1 MTISSHT
8 RTEQNNIKAII
19 SSSYNKLYS
28 EFSTT
33 ELSEVGNY
41 KILDQIGEGSFGKV
55 YLALH
60 KPTHQKVVI
69 KTSSKNDPNIVREVF
84 YHRQFTYPHI
94 TKLYEIIVTETKV
107 WMVLEYCP
115 NKELYDHLLKL
126 KRIPNGE
133 CTKLFTQIVGAVYY
147 AHSLNCV
154 HRDLKLENILLDKN
168 GNAKLTD
175 FGFTRESIQKTN
187 LETICGTTVYM
198 SPELTER
205 KNYDGFKI
213 DVWALGVILYTMICG
228 IMPFDEDDETR
239 TKWKIINEDPDFDD
253 NIMSADC
260 KDLLMKLLSKD
271 PLKRPSV
278 KEILLH
284 NFLQPYGALIL
295 EKTDKIISKQR
306 EGSNNFSTKLE
317 KKLLKRLKRIGYD
330 TQAIRHSVLKKKCDS
345 LSGLWFLLLAKE
357 KKHEKRSYPRR
368 NRSVLSVK
376 RVLESSLSGG
386 DTVNSHDENI
396 FKTSLE
402 VTKVASI
409 GKIITKTADTGMS
422 ITQQLSGRKLSEP
435 TINLEKKLTSTR
447 ERSISSTL
455 ITKSTKEN
463 DTLLKRTNIFRKM
476 SDFFK
481 IKKYD
486 TNTRSINGHVSTG
499 SHATHRLDESSSVKN
514 SMDSTRYKKSSNTK
528 INKVSS
534 NLGPNSTNVTI
545 YNKQQNDHSLDRIY
559 IREPEVKKFKSTISS
574 SISRHSSDNNNNN
587 HSKSN
592 SNYHDV
598 DSDILTSSPS
608 FNNKKSSLIKLPSRP
623 LSSISQ
629 LSNETYTS
637 DYSTDG
643 TTSIFQR
650 TGTESS
656 KGLLY
661 SNPATNGISLYS
673 LSNSINGQSAD
684 KISSTEKTQTRF
696 IRRNLS
702 ARSETSSTS
711 ERSSKTDSFYDITTT
726 SVPIMADMRSTYRVS
741 STKDSVLPRFG
752 LTQQPWSIQRSYNAS
767 RRNVFQR
774 RGRTRKSVF
783 LKGNSHDT
791 ESIIKEEEYVSSSGG
806 DETTPGIVSTLSPSP
821 YSREDHNNISPKM
834 SNTFGEKTEICSDE
848 NNEDDSNN
856 ESLEEN
862 NISARH
868 KDSKTAESV
877 NNITDKSYTESKN
890 TVPHINLSK
899 NSNFT
904 NHIPPNMLPSDT
916 EWSDS
921 SIVDSKYFI
930 HHQSGDEASG
940 NAHEDNDSVHA
951 ADLEDNFSEED
962 FDVSKD

>member
-1 MTISSHT
+1 MTVSSQT
-8 RTEQNNIKAII
+8 RTEQNNIKAVII
-19 SSSYNKLYS
+19 SSYNKLYS

-33 ELSEVGNY
+33 ELTEVGNY
-41 KILDQIGEGSFGKV
+41 KILEQIGEGSFGKV

-175 FGFTRESIQKTN
+175 FGFTRESIQKTT

-198 SPELTER
+198 APELTER

-213 DVWALGVILYTMICG
+213 DIWALGVILYTMVCG
-228 IMPFDEDDETR
+228 VMPFDEDDETK
-239 TKWKIINEDPDFDD
+239 TKWKIINEDPVFDD
-253 NIMSADC
+253 NLMSVNC

-271 PLKRPSV
+271 PVKRPSV

-284 NFLQPYGALIL
+284 DFLQPYGALIL

-306 EGSNNFSTKLE
+306 KGSNNFNTKLE
-317 KKLLKRLKRIGYD
+317 KKLLKRLKRLGYD
-330 TQAIRHSVLKKKCDS
+330 TQAIKHSVFKKKCDS

-357 KKHEKRSYPRR
+357 KKHEKRSYPKRS
-368 NRSVLSVK
+368 RSVLSVK
-376 RVLESSLSGG
+376 RVLETSLSGG
-386 DTVNSHDENI
+386 DTVNSHDDSI

-409 GKIITKTADTGMS
+409 GKIITKKADTGMS

-435 TINLEKKLTSTR
+435 TMNQKKQLITTP

-455 ITKSTKEN
+455 ITKTTREN
-463 DTLLKRTNIFRKM
+463 DTLLKRKNIFKRM

-481 IKKYD
+481 NRKYD
-486 TNTRSINGHVSTG
+486 TNNRSINGHIPT
-499 SHATHRLDESSSVKN
+499 SSPAAHLLGDSAPAKN
-514 SMDSTRYKKSSNTK
+514 SVESIKSKISPNKKV
-528 INKVSS
+528 NKVPG
-534 NLGPNSTNVTI
+534 NLGNNTANLTI
-545 YNKQQNDHSLDRIY
+545 NNKQQNEHYSGRIH
-559 IREPEVKKFKSTISS
+559 IKEPEVKRFKSTVSSNISG
-574 SISRHSSDNNNNN
+574 HGSDNNNHNN
-587 HSKSN
+587 N
-592 SNYHDV
+592 NNNYNDA

-608 FNNKKSSLIKLPSRP
+608 FSNKKSSLAKLPSRP

-643 TTSIFQR
+643 TMSIFQR
-650 TGTESS
+650 TVTDSS

-661 SNPATNGISLYS
+661 SNPSNNGVSLYS
-673 LSNSINGQSAD
+673 LSNSANGHSAD
-684 KISSTEKTQTRF
+684 KINSTGKTQSRF
-696 IRRNLS
+696 IGRNVS
-702 ARSETSSTS
+702 IKSETSSTS
-711 ERSSKTDSFYDITTT
+711 ERSSKTDSFYDITTA
-726 SVPIMADMRSTYRVS
+726 SIPIIADKRSTYRAN

-752 LTQQPWSIQRSYNAS
+752 LTQQPWSIQRNYNTS
-767 RRNVFQR
+767 RRNTFQR

-791 ESIIKEEEYVSSSGG
+791 ESVIKEEEYISSSGG
-806 DETTPGIVSTLSPSP
+806 DETTPGIVSTVSTFSC
-821 YSREDHNNISPKM
+821 SRENHNDISPKM
-834 SNTFGEKTEICSDE
+834 FNTFEEKTETCSDK
-848 NNEDDSNN
+848 NNEDESNN
-856 ESLEEN
+856 ESLEEDT
-862 NISARH
+862 ISARH
-868 KDSKTAESV
+868 IGSKKPEIINRIASGSYPGSD
-877 NNITDKSYTESKN
+877 NAFPGFNLAKSSKFPNHMSANI
-890 TVPHINLSK
+890 
-899 NSNFT
+899 
-904 NHIPPNMLPSDT
+904 LPSDT
-916 EWSDS
+916 EWSDG
-921 SIVDSKYFI
+921 SITDSKYFI
-930 HHQSGDEASG
+930 HCQGGKGVSG
-940 NAHEDNDSVHA
+940 NEHEDNDSVHA

-962 FDVSKD
+962 FEVSRN